1 MKLLS
6 AEFKNFRLLRNL
18 KIEFSCDPEKNLTVI
33 RAENETGKTTILNAL
48 LWCLYGE
55 EALPGKGKNFRM
67 HPIDW
72 QKSEGEFAEI
82 MVSLDFEL
90 TTFGKIGKS
99 CKKYRLLRTALEK
112 VNDESWERRSSTIKL
127 FRLKE
132 TGSEPIENPES
143 FIKNELPP
151 ELKEI
156 FFTDGDR
163 ALSFIEADVSKSTK
177 RARVEKA
184 IQALL
189 GLDILEDA
197 IRHVKNSA
205 SEINK
210 KVQNLND
217 DGNLTSI
224 TNRISEI
231 EDNIEN
237 KEKKLRDLNEQ
248 FREID
253 MYVSDLDK
261 NISEA
266 LRKGDKEE
274 LSRELESTKK
284 SIAKIEELIKNSQNR
299 LSKIFESE
307 ELAIDLSKSILRKA
321 KEKLESLYDEGKIP
335 NTTIPI
341 LEERLEK
348 NICICGESLDP
359 NDPKG
364 LERRKFIENSILES
378 RKQDETRKI
387 ITDIYYSS
395 KTMIYSALSE
405 NNKWP
410 SLYGELVRER
420 LKLEDQ
426 RKDLGRKIRSL
437 EIKIDELPAT
447 DIKKLRSEFKEIKD
461 KRDEIL
467 KQKTQIETQL
477 EGLKKEYQLQKM
489 NRDRLLKNQE
499 KWKKLYADLQI
510 ANDILVVLENSYSR
524 ITNEE
529 LKKVS
534 ELMNQ
539 IFLEMIG
546 SDPEQGSIIKEAF
559 ISKEFDI
566 IVYGPQKRTL
576 DPDRDLNG
584 ASRRALTLAFIL
596 ALTKV
601 SEVEAPNVIDTPL
614 GMMAGYV
621 KRAVLKAAIR
631 ESAQLILFL
640 TRSEISE
647 CEDIIDEKAGIIIT
661 LTNPAHYPKI
671 LLNDPGV
678 TEMNII
684 RCNCDH
690 RSECQI
696 CARRKDAVI

>member
-6 AEFKNFRLLRNL
+6 AEFKNFRLLRDL
-18 KIEFSCDPEKNLTVI
+18 KIEFSCDPEKKLTVI

-55 EALPGKGKNFRM
+55 EALPGKGTNFRM

-72 QKSEGEFAEI
+72 QESEGKFAEI
-82 MVSLDFEL
+82 MVLLDFEL
-90 TTFGKIGKS
+90 TTFNKIGKS
-99 CKKYRLLRTALEK
+99 CKKYRLVRTALEK
-112 VNDESWERRSSTIKL
+112 VNDENWDRTSSTIKL
-127 FRLKE
+127 FRLNK
-132 TGSEPIENPES
+132 TGAEPIENPES
-143 FIKNELPP
+143 FIKSELPP

-163 ALSFIEADVSKSTK
+163 ALSFIEADVAKSTK

-184 IQALL
+184 IQSLL

-197 IRHVKNSA
+197 IRHVKNSS

-210 KVQNLND
+210 KFQNLND
-217 DGNLTSI
+217 DGSLKSI

-237 KEKKLRDLNEQ
+237 KEKKLRELNEQ
-248 FREID
+248 FRDID
-253 MYVSDLDK
+253 IFVSDLDK
-261 NISEA
+261 SISEA

-274 LSRELESTKK
+274 LSRELEATKR
-284 SIAKIEELIKNSQNR
+284 SIVKIEDLIKNSQNR

-341 LEERLEK
+341 LEERLAK
-348 NICICGESLDP
+348 NVCICGESLDP
-359 NDPKG
+359 NDSKG
-364 LERRKFIENSILES
+364 FERRKFIENLISES
-378 RKQDETRKI
+378 KKLDETRKI

-395 KTMIYSALSE
+395 KTMIYNALNE
-405 NNKWP
+405 KNRWP
-410 SLYGELVRER
+410 SLYRDLVSER

-426 RKDLGRKIRSL
+426 YEKLGRQMKSL

-447 DIKKLRSEFKEIKD
+447 DIKELRSQFKEFRD

-467 KQKTQIETQL
+467 SEKTKIETQL
-477 EGLKKEYQLQKM
+477 EGSKKEYQMLRM
-489 NRDRLLKNQE
+489 ERDRLIKNQE
-499 KWKKLYADLQI
+499 KWKKLYADLQV
-510 ANDILVVLENSYSR
+510 ANDILEVLENSYSR
-524 ITNEE
+524 ITNDE

-534 ELMNQ
+534 NLMNQ

-559 ISKEFDI
+559 ISEEFDI

-601 SEVEAPNVIDTPL
+601 SVVEAPNVIDTPL

-647 CEDIIDEKAGIIIT
+647 CEDIIDEKAGIVIT

-671 LLNDPGV
+671 LLNDPGI

-684 RCNCDH
+684 RCSCNH